1 MHMQCQWKDCKSSTQ
16 GFSHTIV
23 EEEKQRSILPMDPL
37 PSLNKVYSLLI
48 QEEKQRSIGLE
59 TPMDLLL
66 SLLLLLQRSVLD
78 LDLPQ
83 TVVTRIRGRAKRD
96 MFAVTMV

>member
-37 PSLNKVYSLLI
+37 PSLNKVYSLI

-83 TVVTRIRGRAKRD
+83 TVVTRIRRRAKRD
-96 MFAVTMV
+96 MSAVTMV